1 LLVRDARRPGK
12 LLRIKTMES
21 SPGSSPNP
29 TPELARELSLFHVTM
44 MGLGMMIGAGVFLGM
59 GLSIRDA
66 GPGGLILTFA
76 LNGLLAMFTAMSF
89 AELSSAIP
97 RAGGAYN
104 FARVGF
110 GRGTSF
116 LAGWMEWFASSVA
129 GSMYALTFA
138 IYTVRLAVQMHWLDK
153 VFEMAGYT
161 IGTPQADS
169 FEMILIKVLAVI
181 TAFAFIYINFKGSS
195 ETGKI
200 GAIITMG
207 QIIFVVSI
215 GVVGV
220 ITAIKDP
227 SRLENFTPFMPQG
240 WTKLLVTMGFTYVAF
255 EGFEVIAQA
264 GDEAIDPRRNL
275 PKAMIYSVLIVTVI
289 YVLVAFATVVS
300 IKTGTQG
307 VEGPAWKFIGSF
319 GGEGFGEAISRMM
332 PYKNI
337 GNFILTL
344 AVIFSSTSAL
354 NATIYSATRASYAL
368 GRDKMLPDFFARI
381 HRVTNTPYG
390 ALIATAGIIFVVMT
404 MFPTEDVVKTASI
417 MFMFLFFMVNL
428 CVIKIRRSMAD
439 ELTYGFLMP
448 LFPLFPILAIICQV
462 ILAIWMVHM
471 SLIAWIIAPIWIFA
485 GIAIYWAYA
494 RSRATTTEDEIL
506 VLEEQKHHEK
516 VAPGKY
522 PIMVAVANPGN
533 ASQLIKSTFRLCGA
547 KDAHLELIHM
557 VQVPD
562 QVSLHDAEKYTQIGK
577 EGLFEVML
585 SLAMHFP
592 ISTTIR
598 YCRNIARGIV
608 SAIRQKKIKMLVLG
622 WSGASNNSLF
632 NLGSK
637 IDPIIEQSPCN
648 VVVLKDCGGNKT
660 FKNALVPVAGGPNGA
675 LALEIASILTKHD
688 DGTVTAFSVDTGRGP
703 LDFKQFIADNSK
715 KFDIDHEN
723 LKTKSVQAKSAV
735 KAILSEAKNYDLVVL
750 GTTHKPLLAQI
761 GRMSLPEKIACR
773 TTKPLVM
780 VKSSTGVRSWIRR
793 WI

>member
-1 LLVRDARRPGK
+1 
-12 LLRIKTMES
+12 
-21 SPGSSPNP
+21 
-29 TPELARELSLFHVTM
+29 M

-59 GLSIRDA
+59 GVSIGEA

-116 LAGWMEWFASSVA
+116 LTGWMEWFASSVA

-138 IYTVRLAVQMHWLDK
+138 IYTVRFAVQMHWLDG
-153 VFEMAGYT
+153 VFRMMDIAGDPAR
-161 IGTPQADS
+161 IES
-169 FEMILIKVLAVI
+169 FETIVIKILAVL
-181 TAFAFIYINFKGSS
+181 TAFTFIYINFKGSS

-207 QIIFVVSI
+207 QTIFVVTI
-215 GVVGV
+215 GIFGI

-227 SRLENFTPFMPQG
+227 SRLENFTPFMPNG
-240 WTKLLVTMGFTYVAF
+240 WSKILITMGFTYVAF
-255 EGFEVIAQA
+255 EGYEVIAQA

-275 PKAMIYSVLIVTVI
+275 PKAMIYSVCIVTCI
-289 YVLVAFATVVS
+289 YIMVAFATVVS
-300 IKTGTQG
+300 VKTGTQG
-307 VEGPAWKFIGSF
+307 VEGPAWEFVGSF
-319 GGEGFGEAISRMM
+319 GKTGFGEAAKRLM
-332 PYKNI
+332 PM
-337 GNFILTL
+337 GNLILTL

-354 NATIYSATRASYAL
+354 NATVYSATRASYAL
-368 GRDKMLPDFFARI
+368 GRDSMLPKFFALI
-381 HRVTNTPYG
+381 HKKTNTPHG
-390 ALIATAGIIFVVMT
+390 ALIATSGIIFVVTT
-404 MFPTEDVVKTASI
+404 MLPTEDVASSASI
-417 MFMFLFFMVNL
+417 MFLFLFFMVNL

-462 ILAIWMVHM
+462 ILAIWLVHM

-485 GIAIYWAYA
+485 GIAIYWFYA
-494 RSRATTTEDEIL
+494 RSRATVTEDEIL
-506 VLEEQKHHEK
+506 VLEEQKHHEEI
-516 VAPGKY
+516 APGKY
-522 PIMVAVANPGN
+522 PIMVAVANPDN
-533 ASQLIKSTFRLCGA
+533 ASQLIQSTFRLCGA

-577 EGLFEVML
+577 EGLFEIML

-592 ISTTIR
+592 VSTTIR

-608 SAIRQKKIKMLVLG
+608 SAIRQKKTKMLVLG
-622 WSGASNNSLF
+622 WHGVVDKSIF

-675 LALEIASILTKHD
+675 LALEIASILTKYD
-688 DGTVTAFSVDTGRGP
+688 EGTVTAFSVDTGRRP
-703 LDFKQFIADNSK
+703 FNLDKFIADNSK
-715 KFDIDHEN
+715 KFDIDTEN
-723 LKTKSVQAKSAV
+723 LKTKTVEAKSAV
-735 KAILSEAKNYDLVVL
+735 KAILKEAKDYDLIVL
-750 GTTHKPLLAQI
+750 GTTHKPLLAQM

-773 TTKPLVM
+773 TSKPLVM
-780 VKSSTGVRSWIRR
+780 VKSSIGVRSWIRR